1 MVVKSFNP
9 DRLRENMG
17 SLDLKLDDEDLI
29 EIEQLEERKIMRGDF
44 LVNNTTSPYKTLE
57 ELWDYEI

>member
-1 MVVKSFNP
+1 MIVKSFNP

-29 EIEQLEERKIMRGDF
+29 EIEQLQERKIMRGDF

-57 ELWDYEI
+57 ELWDSEI